1 MARPEFAAANS
12 FLAFS
17 IYRNH
22 HIHITVKHQKWIQ
35 ALQSLPWRR
44 RLSHAARM
52 AGPVQITSFRAWMLI
67 PACVCVLVDT
77 CCVCSFSVLVC
88 VCVPSLYWCVCVCIC
103 VCVCARV
110 CVFVCMCV
118 CMCLYVMHCAKPMCT
133 TTFTYHL
140 LLNIR
145 TEYMQALQ
153 SLAFDSP
160 DAW

>member
-1 MARPEFAAANS
+1 
-12 FLAFS
+12 
-17 IYRNH
+17 
-22 HIHITVKHQKWIQ
+22 
-35 ALQSLPWRR
+35 
-44 RLSHAARM
+44 M

-88 VCVPSLYWCVCVCIC
+88 VCVYMC
-103 VCVCARV
+103 VCVCACVRMCVHV
-110 CVFVCMCV
+110 CVHVS
-118 CMCLYVMHCAKPMCT
+118 VMHCGKPMCT
-133 TTFTYHL
+133 TTFTYQV

-160 DAW
+160 DP